1 MDALPEELAEL
12 YRSLEAT
19 LLDEICSRLKLAGE
33 LNEVTVQDIRALRSH
48 GISLEEIER
57 AIQRTASISQRDL
70 QKLLDDVVERN
81 QQYYRE
87 VMDLAGVTAPE
98 TLVSI
103 EDTWAIYEQTRQT
116 FRNLTRSMGFLVGN
130 GRTMLPP
137 ARAYQWAL
145 DNAEMQVMSGAVS
158 YNQAIKSAVKQ
169 LADSGIKIVDY
180 GSGHRDQIDVAAR
193 RAVMTGASQI
203 CAKYTEQS
211 AEYLETQ
218 YFEISAHIGARD
230 KGVGW
235 QNHKAWQG
243 RVYSVRAGDKYPNIY
258 EVCGL
263 GYVDGLEGANCRHIR
278 TAFVDGVME
287 RTYTDEELA
296 HIDDGHDVDFEG
308 KHYTAYEATQKQR
321 QIERTVRKLKREQT
335 AYKAAGLTED
345 AHAVTAR
352 IRRLNKEYKAFSEAA
367 GLPLQRERMK
377 VYEEVKTVEKPAA
390 RDTMEKMSGGGSPV
404 HTVGR
409 IDVEKYK
416 VVTDKIQTD
425 EVIITDERIE
435 HIRERHPNE

>member
-1 MDALPEELAEL
+1 MRYPFTPELLDALPEELAEL

-19 LLDEICSRLKLAGE
+19 LLEEICSRLKISGE

-48 GISLEEIER
+48 GIDLKDIEK
-57 AIQRTASISQRDL
+57 AIQRTANISQRGL
-70 QKLLDDVVERN
+70 KKLLDDVVERN
-81 QQYYRE
+81 QQYYRD
-87 VMDLAGVTAPE
+87 VMDLAGVTATE

-103 EDTWAIYEQTRQT
+103 EDIWAIYEQTRQT
-116 FRNLTRSMGFLVGN
+116 FRNLTRSMGFLVDN
-130 GRTMLPP
+130 GRTMLAP

-145 DNAEMQVMSGAVS
+145 DNAEMQITSGAIS
-158 YNQAIKSAVKQ
+158 YNQAIKSSVKQ
-169 LADSGIKIVDY
+169 LADSGIKVVDY
-180 GSGHRDQIDVAAR
+180 ESGHRDHIDVAAR
-193 RAVMTGASQI
+193 RAVMTGVSQL

-211 AEYLETQ
+211 AEYLETP
-218 YFEISAHIGARD
+218 YFEVSAHIGARD

-243 RVYSVRAGDKYPNIY
+243 RVYSVRTVDKYPSIY

-321 QIERTVRKLKREQT
+321 KVERTIRKLKREQT
-335 AYKAAGLTED
+335 AYKAAGLTEEEQ
-345 AHAVTAR
+345 AVTAR
-352 IRRLNKEYKAFSEAA
+352 IRRLNAEYKAFSEAA
-367 GLPLQRERMK
+367 NLPMQRERMR
-377 VYEEVKTVEKPAA
+377 VE
-390 RDTMEKMSGGGSPV
+390 
-404 HTVGR
+404 
-409 IDVEKYK
+409 Y
-416 VVTDKIQTD
+416 
-425 EVIITDERIE
+425 
-435 HIRERHPNE
+435 